1 MTIAAAWVRKV
12 GSCEELVFISDSR
25 LSGDGNTFDSCPK
38 TFPLPRND
46 CVISFAGYT
55 GHAYPMMMQL
65 MSAIDSH
72 APNLRGSLSL
82 SELRT
87 HMLKIFNSM
96 ANDIQQSVHIN
107 TGIDSDPEAT
117 FLFGGWSWVQKR
129 FQLWAIRFN
138 ATDKKFVA
146 EPAQWLTY
154 LPEAG
159 KIIHRK
165 RKNEKGERNIGHF
178 AFAGDQAPVAR
189 AALLEMLNERGQ
201 ENLEKEL
208 DWEPFKVVRDM
219 LRDNGKSETIGGSPQ
234 VVKVYQYM
242 QTAPF
247 GVYWPNKAEGKVFL
261 QGRQCLGY
269 ERIDRWVLDPDTL
282 HTEPCENGEKIP
294 NKRML
299 SD

>member
-12 GSCEELVFISDSR
+12 GSCEELVFVSDSR

-38 TFPLPRND
+38 TFALPRND

-65 MSAIDSH
+65 ISAIDSH

-96 ANDIQQSVHIN
+96 ANDIQPSIHIN
-107 TGIDSDPEAT
+107 ADVDADPEAT

-129 FQLWAIRFN
+129 FQLWAIRFD
-138 ATDKKFVA
+138 AKDKKFVA
-146 EPAQWLTY
+146 DPAHWLTY

-165 RKNEKGERNIGHF
+165 RKNVKDEKNIGHF
-178 AFAGDQAPVAR
+178 AFAGDQAPLAR
-189 AALLEMLNERGQ
+189 AALLEKLSKRGQ
-201 ENLEKEL
+201 DELEKEL
-208 DWEPFKVVRDM
+208 DWEPFEVIRDM

-247 GVYWPNKAEGKVFL
+247 GVYWPNKANGKVCL

-282 HTEPCENGEKIP
+282 HTEPCGNGEK
-294 NKRML
+294 NT
-299 SD
+299 